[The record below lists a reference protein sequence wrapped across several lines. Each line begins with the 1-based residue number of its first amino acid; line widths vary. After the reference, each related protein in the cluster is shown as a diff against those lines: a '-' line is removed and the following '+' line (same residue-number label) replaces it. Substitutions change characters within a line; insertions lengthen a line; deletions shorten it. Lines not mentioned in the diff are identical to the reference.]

1 MSQKSERL
9 VNLTIALLATRR
21 HLTKSEIFTKVEGY
35 DGEPEA
41 RDRMF
46 ERDKEDLR
54 TIGITIDVASIDSY
68 FDDEIGYRISPNSYK
83 LQLDSLSSQER
94 ILLSLAFEK
103 VASSQTDEIL
113 RTALIKLGVDSIP
126 NQVGL
131 FTLNFDLELLTD
143 AIVKSNSIA
152 FDYESIDGEVGR
164 RTIEPWHLQKFG
176 SHWYLLGYDIEKAE
190 KRTFRLDRITSDF
203 EVAKNKN
210 ASGLSRAEIDDF
222 LIQTSELEHATVEV
236 IDDNGLPSHFI
247 GSHVADS
254 RYDISYSYPSQ
265 LIDDVLTYSGS
276 IVLRSPLSA
285 RDELLARLN
294 RVKAIHE

>member
-9 VNLTIALLATRR
+9 VNLTIALLTTRR

-46 ERDKEDLR
+46 ERDKDDLR

-83 LQLDSLSSQER
+83 LQLDALSSQER
-94 ILLSLAFEK
+94 ALLALAFEK
-103 VASSQTDEIL
+103 VVSTQTDEVL
-113 RTALIKLGVDSIP
+113 RTALIKLGVDSMP
-126 NQVGL
+126 NQASTFAL
-131 FTLNFDLELLTD
+131 EFDLDLLTD

-152 FDYESIDGEVGR
+152 FDYENIDGEVAQR
-164 RTIEPWHLQKFG
+164 RIEPWHLQKFG
-176 SHWYLLGYDIEKAE
+176 SHWYLLGFDLEKAE

-203 EVAKNKN
+203 EVKKEKNV
-210 ASGLSRAEIDDF
+210 SGLSRAEIDDF
-222 LIQTSELEHATVEV
+222 LLRISELEHATVDV
-236 IDDNGLPSHFI
+236 IDDNGLPSHFL
-247 GSHVADS
+247 GSQIAEA
-254 RYDISYSYPSQ
+254 RYDITYSYPTQ
-265 LIDDVLTYSGS
+265 LVDDVLAYSGS
-276 IVLRSPLSA
+276 IVLRSPLST

-294 RVKAIHE
+294 RVKALHE